1 MTLNSTLTT
10 PKFADALVI
19 GESLIDVVS
28 ASFGTH
34 EYPGGSPANV
44 AYGLSKLGTGTAL
57 WTALGEDRLGGIL
70 RSHLVGAGVEV
81 LDWAKPLASTSTA
94 KVRLADDGSA
104 EYEFSVDWN
113 IQDVNLPWLPT
124 LLHIG
129 SAAAFT
135 DPGCRAVE
143 NAVLQCAGKSIVTF
157 DPNIRPELIP
167 PHGESLATF
176 ERIAALANVVKLSDE
191 DAHWLYPGRSNS
203 QVAQHALSLGPD
215 LVVITRG
222 ALGAIL
228 TSADTAITV
237 PPVTTTVSD
246 TIGAGD
252 SYMAALIFSILSAP
266 DAGYGAQSLERIGR
280 VAAAAAAITVGRS
293 GANPPFLAEL
303 EEALIQQRPTGSS
316 LTPSLPN

>member
-1 MTLNSTLTT
+1 MPPNSTLATT
-10 PKFADALVI
+10 KSAEALVI
-19 GESLIDVVS
+19 GESLIDIVTTS
-28 ASFGTH
+28 LGTH

-57 WTALGEDRLGGIL
+57 WTALGDDRLGDVL
-70 RSHLVGAGVEV
+70 RSHLTGADVEL
-81 LDWAKPLASTSTA
+81 LDWAEPLASTSTA

-104 EYEFSVDWN
+104 EYEFSVDWS
-113 IQDVNLPWLPT
+113 IQDVDLPWLPT

-143 NAVLQCAGKSIVTF
+143 NAVRQCAGRSIVTF

-167 PHGESLATF
+167 PHGESLAAF
-176 ERIAALANVVKLSDE
+176 ERITALVNVVKLSDE
-191 DAHWLYPGRSNS
+191 DAHWLFPGLSNS
-203 QVAQHALSLGPD
+203 EVAQHLLSLGPD

-222 ALGAIL
+222 ALGALL
-228 TSADTAITV
+228 TSAAAAITV
-237 PPVTTTVSD
+237 PPVPTTVAD

-252 SYMAALIFSILSAP
+252 SYMAALIFGILSAP
-266 DAGYGAQSLERIGR
+266 DAGYGAVSLERMGR

-316 LTPSLPN
+316 LTPSLPH